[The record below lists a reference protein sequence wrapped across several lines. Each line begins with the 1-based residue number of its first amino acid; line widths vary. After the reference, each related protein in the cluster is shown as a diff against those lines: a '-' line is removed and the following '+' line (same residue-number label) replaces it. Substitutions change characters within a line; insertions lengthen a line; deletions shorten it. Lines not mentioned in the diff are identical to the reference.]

1 MATPS
6 FDPRGYGDV
15 EVYAERIDD
24 DSPAS
29 IAVIAYNDTHNKDM
43 HSTDNVENTK
53 DGAAA
58 ATLAEAAFPEGQWRA
73 HLVIPLPD
81 AAQSADT
88 GTGSTGA
95 STNTDSDTNAPRY
108 ALEAHNARIGVA
120 YLSGR
125 DDILDAGVR
134 WVWPVP
140 TADAPMTAG
149 RASVHFQ
156 PMARWMNDPNGLC
169 YFQGRY
175 HMFYQYNPF
184 GWQWDQMHWGHA
196 VSRDLLHW
204 TDLPIAFDPQPG
216 LYISRNDT
224 GGAFSGSAIPVDEH
238 GVPCPGDEASA
249 LVAFFTRDITRKDG
263 TESVRDEWQ
272 VRAISHDGVT
282 FGPERCVVSRHDGD
296 SIDGFSINFRDSKV
310 EAVLDADGAVRYN
323 TMAVATNL
331 PVDGPTAP
339 PAAAIALFRTAGPCV
354 TDDDWTY
361 CGPGLLDSSHPGTA
375 SLECPDYF
383 TLDGVDV
390 ACGSLMFYTDPQGR
404 YEPVGWYAG
413 HFDDNGLVHPA
424 HKGYCDYGSAW
435 YASQTFLE
443 RKASADGAGI
453 DGGNDI
459 TERRIQIGWIPDWH
473 GIRKETPNG
482 VNGAMTLP
490 RELHVRDGELV
501 VTPVQE
507 VYDLALGDVLADGD
521 CAEEPGDIA
530 IGGNAWYAKLTDLD
544 GVVRM
549 TIARD
554 GERAMIL
561 TRTDRTVRISTQSAP
576 TDGIDFD
583 LDAPSVTAIEV
594 FYDHGIVEV
603 FAGGKAATLLF
614 GDDRTDG
621 EVIVPSGGH
630 LTVRQLRL

>member
-1 MATPS
+1 MTTPS
-6 FDPRGYGDV
+6 FSPQGYGDV

-24 DSPAS
+24 DAPAFIDL
-29 IAVIAYNDTHNKDM
+29 IAVDDSAHT
-43 HSTDNVENTK
+43 TDPTDVGEPI
-53 DGAAA
+53 DAPAPL
-58 ATLAEAAFPEGQWRA
+58 ATADFPEGQWRA
-73 HLVIPLPD
+73 HLTIPLP
-81 AAQSADT
+81 AADEQQ
-88 GTGSTGA
+88 
-95 STNTDSDTNAPRY
+95 NTARY
-108 ALEAHNARIGVA
+108 ALHAHNARIGVA

-140 TADAPMTAG
+140 TADDPMTSG

-156 PMARWMNDPNGLC
+156 PVARWMNDPNGLC

-175 HMFYQYNPF
+175 HVFYQYNPF

-196 VSRDLLHW
+196 VSRDLMHW
-204 TDLPIAFDPQPG
+204 TDLPIAFDPQPR
-216 LYISRNDT
+216 LYRDRQVT
-224 GGAFSGSAIPVDEH
+224 GGAFSGSAIPVDEQ

-282 FGPERCVVSRHDGD
+282 FGPERCIVSRHDGD
-296 SIDGFSINFRDSKV
+296 SVDGFSINFRDSKV
-310 EAVLDADGAVRYN
+310 EAVLDADGSVRYN
-323 TMAVATNL
+323 TLAVATNL

-339 PAAAIALFRTAGPCV
+339 PAAAIALFRTDGPCV
-354 TDDDWTY
+354 TGDDWRY

-413 HFDDNGLVHPA
+413 HFDDHGLVHPE

-443 RKASADGAGI
+443 RKA
-453 DGGNDI
+453 GG
-459 TERRIQIGWIPDWH
+459 ERRIQIGWIPDWH
-473 GIRKETPNG
+473 GIRTETPNG
-482 VNGAMTLP
+482 VNGALTLP
-490 RELHVRDGELV
+490 RELHMRDGRLV
-501 VTPVQE
+501 VVPVTE
-507 VYDLALGDVLADGD
+507 VYDHALGDTLADGE
-521 CAEEPGDIA
+521 CSEEPGDITVP
-530 IGGNAWYAKLTDLD
+530 GNAWYAKLTDLED
-544 GVVRM
+544 DVRM
-549 TIARD
+549 TIAREGD
-554 GERAMIL
+554 RAMIL
-561 TRTDRTVRISTQSAP
+561 TRTDRTVRISTHGAP

-583 LDAPSVTAIEV
+583 LNVPDVHAIEV
-594 FYDHGIVEV
+594 FYDHGIVEI
-603 FAGGKAATLLF
+603 FANGNAATLLF
-614 GDDRTDG
+614 GDDRADG
-621 EVIVPSGGH
+621 EVVVPSGGH
-630 LTVRQLRL
+630 LTVRELRL

>member
-1 MATPS
+1 MHLGCVERTQWDNGGMTTPS
-6 FDPRGYGDV
+6 FNPQGYGDV

-24 DSPAS
+24 DAPAS
-29 IAVIAYNDTHNKDM
+29 IALIAADDTADTSNT
-43 HSTDNVENTK
+43 TDAGEPI
-53 DGAAA
+53 DAPAPI
-58 ATLAEAAFPEGQWRA
+58 ATADFPEGQWRA
-73 HLVIPLPD
+73 HLTIPLP
-81 AAQSADT
+81 AAGEQQDT
-88 GTGSTGA
+88 A
-95 STNTDSDTNAPRY
+95 RY
-108 ALEAHNARIGVA
+108 ALLAHNARIGVA

-140 TADAPMTAG
+140 TTDDPMTSG

-156 PMARWMNDPNGLC
+156 PVARWMNDPNGLC

-175 HMFYQYNPF
+175 HAFYQYNPF

-196 VSRDLLHW
+196 VSRDLMHW
-204 TDLPIAFDPQPG
+204 TDLPIAFDPQPR
-216 LYISRNDT
+216 LYQDRQVT
-224 GGAFSGSAIPVDEH
+224 GGAFSGSAIPVDEQ

-249 LVAFFTRDITRKDG
+249 LAAFFTRDITRKDG

-282 FGPERCVVSRHDGD
+282 FGPERCIVSRHDGD
-296 SIDGFSINFRDSKV
+296 SVDGFSINFRDSKV

-323 TMAVATNL
+323 TLAVATNL

-339 PAAAIALFRTAGPCV
+339 PAAAIALFRTDGPCV
-354 TDDDWTY
+354 TGDDWRY

-413 HFDDNGLVHPA
+413 RFDDQGLVHPE

-443 RKASADGAGI
+443 RKAGS
-453 DGGNDI
+453 
-459 TERRIQIGWIPDWH
+459 ERRIQIGWIPDWH
-473 GIRKETPNG
+473 GIRTETPNG
-482 VNGAMTLP
+482 VNGALTLP
-490 RELHVRDGELV
+490 RELHMRDGRLV
-501 VTPVQE
+501 VAPVKE
-507 VYDLALGDVLADGD
+507 VYDLALGDTLADGE
-521 CAEEPGDIA
+521 CSEEPGDITVA
-530 IGGNAWYAKLTDLD
+530 GNAWYAKLTDLE
-544 GVVRM
+544 GNVRM
-549 TIARD
+549 TIAREGD
-554 GERAMIL
+554 RAMIL
-561 TRTDRTVRISTQSAP
+561 TRTDHTVRISTHGAP

-583 LDAPSVTAIEV
+583 LDVPDAHTIEV

-603 FAGGKAATLLF
+603 FANGNAATLLF
-614 GDDRTDG
+614 GDDRADG
-621 EVIVPSGGH
+621 EVVVPSGGH
-630 LTVRQLRL
+630 LTVRELRL

>member
-1 MATPS
+1 MKTPS
-6 FDPRGYGDV
+6 FDPRDYGDA

-29 IAVIAYNDTHNKDM
+29 ISLVAADDTTAGM
-43 HSTDNVENTK
+43 RTGASTDPRTRTS
-53 DGAAA
+53 AAKPL
-58 ATLAEAAFPEGQWRA
+58 ATASFPDGQWRA
-73 HLVIPLPD
+73 HLRIPLPD
-81 AAQSADT
+81 AGRDRRAADN
-88 GTGSTGA
+88 A
-95 STNTDSDTNAPRY
+95 TDQQEPVRY
-108 ALEAHNARIGVA
+108 ALQTHNARIGVA

-140 TADAPMTAG
+140 TQDDPMTAG

-156 PMARWMNDPNGLC
+156 PVARWMNDPNGLC

-196 VSRDLLHW
+196 ASRDLVHW
-204 TDLPIAFDPQPG
+204 TDLPIVFDPQPR
-216 LYISRNDT
+216 LYRDRQVT
-224 GGAFSGSAIPVDEH
+224 GGAFSGSAIPVDSR

-249 LVAFFTRDITRKDG
+249 LAAFFTRDITRKDG

-272 VRAISHDGVT
+272 VRAVSTDGVT
-282 FGPERCVVSRHDGD
+282 FGPEHCVVSRHDGD
-296 SIDGFSINFRDSKV
+296 SVDGFSINFRDSKV
-310 EAVLDADGAVRYN
+310 EAVFGSNGAVCYN

-331 PVDGPTAP
+331 PVDGPTVP
-339 PAAAIALFRTAGPCV
+339 PAAAIALFRTDGPCV
-354 TDDDWTY
+354 TDDDWRY

-390 ACGSLMFYTDPQGR
+390 ACGSLMSYTDPQGR

-413 HFDDNGLVHPA
+413 RFDEHGLVHPE

-443 RKASADGAGI
+443 RKAGC
-453 DGGNDI
+453 
-459 TERRIQIGWIPDWH
+459 ERRIQIGWIPDWH

-490 RELHVRDGELV
+490 RELHVREGRLV
-501 VTPVQE
+501 VSPAAE
-507 VYDLALGDVLADGD
+507 VYDHALGDVLAEGD
-521 CAEEPGDIA
+521 CAEEPGDIHIA
-530 IGGNAWYAKLTDLD
+530 GNAWYARLS
-544 GVVRM
+544 GVEGPIHM

-554 GERAMIL
+554 GDRMMTL
-561 TRTDRTVRISTQSAP
+561 TRTDRTVRISTHGAP

-583 LDAPSVTAIEV
+583 LDAPGVHAIEV

-603 FAGGKAATLLF
+603 FAGGNAATLLF
-614 GDDRTDG
+614 GDDRRDG
-621 EVIVPSGGH
+621 EVVVPSGGH
-630 LTVRQLRL
+630 LTVRELRL